1 MKCEPLDA
9 SLFVD
14 KPIAD
19 IGPVRPHFDHSKM
32 PYDEWRALRKG
43 YIGASEVSAI
53 LGLNKYSGPFDL
65 AAVKLEA
72 VPPVDPSVAM
82 RMGSFFEP
90 AIRNFFAEELR
101 NGRIEVPGGVD
112 IDAKVSDY
120 PYTLRHASM
129 PFFCCNLDGVI
140 VPNDGGEVW
149 GIEIKDAGIYAKTDL
164 RYWLE
169 GDKPTG
175 TALMYWVQIQAQLAV
190 SGLSRSMI
198 VIRCEKSLMVGP
210 VYRNEEAIRR
220 MEDGI
225 ANFWNRYLAAD
236 LMPPMDSHAGGVLDQ
251 MHPAESE
258 EGTIERLDLADQ
270 VTKLRA
276 DLAEIQAKTK
286 ALKAEEETIKNTF
299 KAMIGDYEKIT
310 LGEGIKPIKWK
321 TVNRKDGRGYRK
333 LTI

>member
-1 MKCEPLDA
+1 MKCEPLDP
-9 SLFVD
+9 SFFVD
-14 KPIAD
+14 KPVAGT
-19 IGPVRPHFDHSKM
+19 GPIRPHFDHSKI

-72 VPPVDPSVAM
+72 VPPIDPSVAM

-90 AIRNFFAEELR
+90 AIRDFFAEELR
-101 NGRIEVPGGVD
+101 TGRIEVPGGVD

-120 PYTLRHASM
+120 PYTLRHDKI

-140 VPNDGGEVW
+140 APSDGGEVW
-149 GIEIKDAGIYAKTDL
+149 GVEIKDAGIYSKTDL

-169 GDKPTG
+169 GEKPKG

-190 SGLSRSMI
+190 SGLSRSMV

-220 MEDGI
+220 MEGGI
-225 ANFWNRYLAAD
+225 VNFWNRYLAPGD
-236 LMPPMDSHAGGVLDQ
+236 MPPIDQHAGGVLDQ

-258 EGTIERLDLADQ
+258 EGTVERLDLAQ
-270 VTKLRA
+270 EVTDLRA
-276 DLAEIQAKTK
+276 ELVDIQAKTK
-286 ALKAEEETIKNTF
+286 VLKANEAVIKNTF
-299 KAMIGDYEKIT
+299 KRMVGDNEKLT
-310 LGEGIKPIKWK
+310 LGEGVKPLKWK
-321 TVNRKDGRGYRK
+321 TVNRKDGKNYRK